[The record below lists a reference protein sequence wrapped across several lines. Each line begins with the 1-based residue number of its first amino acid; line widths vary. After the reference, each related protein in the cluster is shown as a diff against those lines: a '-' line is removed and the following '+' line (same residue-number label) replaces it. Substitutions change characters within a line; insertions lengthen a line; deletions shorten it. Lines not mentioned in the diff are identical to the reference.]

1 MPEPPLLEMMQIT
14 KAFDGVTVLRNV
26 HFSCMPREII
36 ALVGENGAG
45 KSTLIKILAGAFPD
59 GTFEGEIRLAGE
71 MVRFRTIEDAAA
83 AGIVMIPQEPQA
95 VPELSVAENI
105 FLNREPTRMGLIDLE
120 VMLERASALLSE
132 FDIDLDPQRPMGQ
145 LGMPMRQVVEIAKAL
160 AKRARILI
168 LDEPT
173 SALTPHEARVLFG
186 HMRRLRKNGVTCI
199 FISHRIGEVLEV
211 ADRAT
216 VLRDGQ
222 VIDTVET
229 ASTTPSQLIAKMIG
243 RDLRDLFPARSHEIG
258 PPILEVG
265 KLTIAHPDQP
275 HRPLV
280 DGVTFELRRG
290 EILGLFGLIGA
301 GRTELVTALFGAWRG
316 GYTGE
321 IHVRGQPASITTPT
335 DAIRYGLGLLTE
347 DRQLSVIF
355 SMGIAPNISLA
366 SLDRLC
372 RWSLIDEAGERGLA
386 ETFIEALSIRAPS
399 LATPVRH
406 LSGGNQQKVV
416 LSRWLAIDPQVLIMD
431 EPTKGVDIGA
441 KAEIFGIMRR
451 LTERG
456 IGIILISSE
465 LPEILGMS
473 DRVLVMF
480 EGKAVAE
487 FVTATASEDQIMTYA
502 TGGTPGASI

>member
-1 MPEPPLLEMMQIT
+1 
-14 KAFDGVTVLRNV
+14 
-26 HFSCMPREII
+26 
-36 ALVGENGAG
+36 
-45 KSTLIKILAGAFPD
+45 
-59 GTFEGEIRLAGE
+59 
-71 MVRFRTIEDAAA
+71 
-83 AGIVMIPQEPQA
+83 
-95 VPELSVAENI
+95 
-105 FLNREPTRMGLIDLE
+105 MGLIDSE

-132 FDIDLDPQRPMGQ
+132 FDIDLDLQRPMGQ